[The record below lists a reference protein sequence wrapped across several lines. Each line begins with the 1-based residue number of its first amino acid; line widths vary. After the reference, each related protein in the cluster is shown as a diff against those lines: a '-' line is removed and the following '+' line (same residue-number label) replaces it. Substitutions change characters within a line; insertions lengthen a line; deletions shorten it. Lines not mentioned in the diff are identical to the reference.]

1 METVMPDLTGN
12 PRYTGQFK
20 YVDRKGGY
28 GIWLPAGWQQVDM
41 VEGHQGAVFY
51 PDPNDPH
58 TCFST
63 EKFILK
69 YKVKRDDLPTLREGL
84 EAGLRQLPGIEIES
98 REETVSERV
107 LGFDVRFMFN
117 EGEARRKRWL
127 RVIYWGEG
135 QLVFIAQGA
144 TPELFEYYLPMFF
157 NTMMTFEM

>member
-1 METVMPDLTGN
+1 MPDLTGN
-12 PRYTGQFK
+12 PRYYGQFK
-20 YVDRKGGY
+20 YVDKKGGY
-28 GIWLPAGWQQVDM
+28 AIWLPTGWQQVEM
-41 VEGHQGAVFY
+41 VKGHHGAVFF
-51 PDPNDPH
+51 PDPNDPN

-63 EKFILK
+63 EKFKLK
-69 YKVKRDDLPTLREGL
+69 YKTNKDDLAILREGL
-84 EAGLRQLPGIEIES
+84 EEGLQKLPGIEIES
-98 REETVSERV
+98 REETITEQL
-107 LGFDVRFMFN
+107 LGFDMRFTFL